1 MDRLALLPCEG
12 ARRPPLPLLDDAG
25 TEGFLGVVQAGARLC
40 LRFEGYR
47 GFPRLVARTAGTLT
61 VSWTRGTR
69 PSWPSAELMAR

>member
-1 MDRLALLPCEG
+1 MDRSALLPCVG
-12 ARRPPLPLLDDAG
+12 ARRPPLPLLNDAG
-25 TEGFLGVVQAGARLC
+25 TEGFLVVVQAGALLC

-47 GFPRLVARTAGTLT
+47 RFPRLVARTVGTLT